1 VVGPEHAIG
10 AGLRAGAG
18 ALLFGVSAQALASR
32 HTSLDD
38 LWGIEAELSRERLAE
53 AVTPTQQLDVL
64 EAILLARVARAGAP
78 SALIRAALAQV
89 ARGAPIA
96 QVVDASGLSHR
107 HFVAQFTRAV
117 GLTPKLYA
125 RVRRFA
131 RSLELSQRARAPSWA
146 ALALA
151 GGYSD
156 QAHFVRDF
164 HAFSGLTPSEY
175 GRQRLQYA
183 NHVPL
188 PLQVNFLQDGGRAR
202 AITRAG
208 KRNS

>member
-1 VVGPEHAIG
+1 M
-10 AGLRAGAG
+10 
-18 ALLFGVSAQALASR
+18 
-32 HTSLDD
+32 
-38 LWGIEAELSRERLAE
+38 
-53 AVTPTQQLDVL
+53 QQLDVL
-64 EAILLARVARAGAP
+64 QAILLARVAHASAP
-78 SALIRAALAQV
+78 SALIRAALARI

-96 QVVDASGLSHR
+96 EVVQASGVSHR

-125 RVRRFA
+125 RVLRFA
-131 RSLELSQRARAPSWA
+131 RSLELIQRAQAPSWA

-156 QAHFVRDF
+156 QAHFVREF

-188 PLQVNFLQDGGRAR
+188 PLEVNFLQDRSRAR
-202 AITRAG
+202 AITEAGRAHE
-208 KRNS
+208 RD